1 MTTIKA
7 RVKGKVQGVFFRAY
21 IQKEAGKLGIVGWIK
36 NEKDGSVSLEACGE
50 REKLN
55 QLIERINIGS
65 PASKVEDLD
74 IVWIKGSQR
83 KLNDFQIKK

>member
-7 RVKGKVQGVFFRAY
+7 RVKGKVQGVFFRTY
-21 IQKEAGKLGIVGWIK
+21 IQREARKLGIVGWIK

-74 IVWIKGSQR
+74 ITWIKRSQR

>member
-1 MTTIKA
+1 MTTIKV
-7 RVKGKVQGVFFRAY
+7 RIKGKVQGVFFRTY
-21 IQKEAGKLGIVGWIK
+21 VQKEARKLGITGWIK
-36 NEKDGSVSLEACGE
+36 NEEDGSVSLEACGE

-74 IVWIKGSQR
+74 ITWIKRSQR

>member
-36 NEKDGSVSLEACGE
+36 NEKDGSVLLEACGE

-74 IVWIKGSQR
+74 ITWIKRSQR

>member
-74 IVWIKGSQR
+74 ITWIKRSQR